1 LYTSP
6 HIIRAIKSRGLR
18 WVGHVDHMGE
28 MKNAYD
34 ILVEKCEG
42 KRPLRRLRH
51 RWEDKIRMYLRER
64 GWQGVEWMH
73 LAHDRCQW

>member
-1 LYTSP
+1 
-6 HIIRAIKSRGLR
+6 
-18 WVGHVDHMGE
+18 MGE